1 MSYAFGT
8 LLFYQAKNAIS
19 PEYEHQRKRDRRNK
33 EGLDR
38 NQANVAESIDTNVS
52 GMMPNGDPAPKRDP
66 KDKKRI
72 IKVGKKV
79 IIGLAIDRTYM
90 ELTNMKGL
98 IVVISSFFLFYIDI
112 WELLSYHYS
121 EFYSPYI

>member
-1 MSYAFGT
+1 MFLKKNIIQHQQNIEKLIIDYK
-8 LLFYQAKNAIS
+8 LLKKAMNFLY
-19 PEYEHQRKRDRRNK
+19 
-33 EGLDR
+33 
-38 NQANVAESIDTNVS
+38 
-52 GMMPNGDPAPKRDP
+52 
-66 KDKKRI
+66 KKRI

>member
-1 MSYAFGT
+1 
-8 LLFYQAKNAIS
+8 
-19 PEYEHQRKRDRRNK
+19 
-33 EGLDR
+33 
-38 NQANVAESIDTNVS
+38 
-52 GMMPNGDPAPKRDP
+52 MMPNGDPAPKRDP